1 MTRIVL
7 NIVTTIASIAAT
19 VIFMYLVFFHLFMHL
34 GDWTFKYFQK
44 FLMTQLKPIDHIL
57 IQCFP
62 LVYIY
67 PIVRYKLRYWSEMV
81 RMTVMGIGT
90 TFLAIIAG
98 ITIGIFTWTND
109 QSSPLLPE
117 YLLEQPFGNYWT
129 IFIAIGIAI
138 PIALL
143 ILKNRKKDR
152 EKSTID

>member
-1 MTRIVL
+1 
-7 NIVTTIASIAAT
+7 
-19 VIFMYLVFFHLFMHL
+19 
-34 GDWTFKYFQK
+34 
-44 FLMTQLKPIDHIL
+44 MTQLKPIDHIL

-129 IFIAIGIAI
+129 IFIAIGIAM